1 MERIVDE
8 SKKQAEILK
17 DAIIRKD
24 FNYDGKVLL
33 NNGYTLLVKL
43 QMNETGSEFRLEIIN
58 ENNITMATAMSPC
71 CLPLDEV
78 TITGSSDTHCRELK
92 HWSTQLLRRLQL
104 PIKKLHMPTRPPVD
118 VVDRGANI
126 AETDL
131 YNAVKFLAQ
140 QLADKPE
147 QVQQLQSSKKEECCR
162 LLSFMPSQHRRFFQ
176 RVKKILYA
184 HNTDQ
189 KNKQVCIAFLEGIA
203 ILSLIESGGNESW
216 LGPPGEADLSG
227 KWSLVDP
234 DALSSDTQWT
244 KLHGNKRNYMC
255 HIAKHRDHEGFQT
268 NIYFAEVGL
277 GEKFD
282 ITKCIVKT
290 LQEAPRSSKAHTGG
304 GGVTSEKGIVSTRI
318 EDLWTRLH
326 DMNVNVNEYFKI
338 CTELLYYVGTI
349 KQTSLPDYKAGDGSV
364 VDVFSL
370 LQRYLFSELCGK
382 TEEPKWLYRFKNMV
396 NMQKTYPSFWG
407 IVPFLEEQI

>member
-1 MERIVDE
+1 MSRISEVNLNHVL
-8 SKKQAEILK
+8 ALK
-17 DAIIRKD
+17 DEIVKKNFVYAGNKPLH
-24 FNYDGKVLL
+24 NEH
-33 NNGYTLLVKL
+33 TLEVKL
-43 QMNETGSEFRLEIIN
+43 KINEKESVFRLDIKDN
-58 ENNITMATAMSPC
+58 KKNILATAMSSC
-71 CLPLDEV
+71 CLPLDAVIIE
-78 TITGSSDTHCRELK
+78 GSSNAHREELK
-92 HWSTQLLRRLQL
+92 YLSTQLLRRLQL
-104 PIKKLHMPTRPPVD
+104 PIKRLHMPTSRPVD
-118 VVDRGANI
+118 VVGPKANI
-126 AETDL
+126 VEADL

-140 QLADKPE
+140 ELAEKPT
-147 QVQQLQSSKKEECCR
+147 QTQKSLKGEECCR
-162 LLSFMPSQHRRFFQ
+162 LLSFMPRQHKRLFQ
-176 RVKKILYA
+176 IAKRLLSAPK
-184 HNTDQ
+184 TDQ
-189 KNKQVCIAFLEGIA
+189 KNKQVSTAFLEGIA
-203 ILSLIESGGNESW
+203 ILSLIANGKDGSW
-216 LGPPGEADLSG
+216 LGPAGETDLSG
-227 KWSLVDP
+227 KWSLVGADMF
-234 DALSSDTQWT
+234 S
-244 KLHGNKRNYMC
+244 NKTRWMKIRGFKQIYMC
-255 HIAKHRDHEGFQT
+255 HIAKHQNAEAFQT
-268 NIYFAEVGL
+268 NIYFAEVGSV
-277 GEKFD
+277 EKFD
-282 ITKCIVKT
+282 IKKCIVKT